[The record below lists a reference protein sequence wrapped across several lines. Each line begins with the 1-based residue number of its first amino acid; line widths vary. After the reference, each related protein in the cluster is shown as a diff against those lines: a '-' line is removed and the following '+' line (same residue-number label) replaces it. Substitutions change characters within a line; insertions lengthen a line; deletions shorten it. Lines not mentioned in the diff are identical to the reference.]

1 MVLQITFHGA
11 AQTVTGSCIE
21 LRHGKSR
28 VLLDCGLF
36 QGSRSLEAL
45 NHEPL
50 PFAVTGLDAVV
61 VSHAH
66 IDHSGGLP
74 RLAKEGYQGAIWCT
88 PETADLLE
96 FMLADAGRIQQ
107 AEAERRNRRRD
118 RAGDDPFEPIYTEA
132 DAMAAWR
139 LTRPVPLCTWFE
151 PADGFR
157 MRLWNAGH
165 ILGSAS
171 VEVEAGGTRLLF
183 SGDLGPDNKAFHPDP
198 AAPSGVD
205 HVICESTYGNRT
217 RQKVTIEE
225 RRRLLE
231 AEILAARARGGNLV
245 IPVFA
250 LERTQELLL
259 DIAMLSSSGRI
270 GPAMVFVDSP
280 LANRAT
286 LAFRKYADQLEDTG
300 GRDPFGHPSIRYV
313 NDVAESMRLNSLS
326 GAIILAASGMC
337 EAGRIRHHL
346 FHNLPRRDSTVLF
359 VGFQAEGSLGRV
371 ILDGARRVRIS
382 GRDVQVRAQIREID
396 SYSAHADQTEL
407 LAWIAARAPI
417 GGSLFLDHGEAGAI
431 AELRRLAESRGL
443 ARSLIVPEIGETW
456 ELPPGAP
463 AKRLKTGR
471 TELRPALG
479 RDWQNDY
486 ADLATSLKRRLANIR
501 DAQARA
507 KAIAQMRAVL
517 DSYADFREDKA
528 RRQEIRRG
536 QGKRR

>member
-1 MVLQITFHGA
+1 MALQITFHGA

-36 QGSRSLEAL
+36 QGSRSLEVL

-50 PFAVTGLDAVV
+50 PFAVAGLDAVV

-66 IDHSGGLP
+66 VDHSGGLP

-96 FMLADAGRIQQ
+96 FMLADAGRIQES
-107 AEAERRNRRRD
+107 EAERRNRRRD

-371 ILDGARRVRIS
+371 ILDGAKRVRIS

-486 ADLATSLKRRLANIR
+486 ADLATSLKRRLASIS

>member
-407 LAWIAARAPI
+407 LVWIAARAPI